1 MLAINS
7 GPASLTEKQKEREG
21 DSVDKWG
28 WEREESERRK
38 KRVVCELK
46 VKQVFFYQ
54 SARLIKRL

>member
-46 VKQVFFYQ
+46 VKQVFF
-54 SARLIKRL
+54 IKVQG